1 MAGSLRLTYFKKCI
15 KPNWN
20 FQRVGGG
27 GSLEKLPSMGEVWRF
42 FGTTHLTNLKVPG
55 NIMRHLF

>member
-1 MAGSLRLTYFKKCI
+1 M

-27 GSLEKLPSMGEVWRF
+27 GVVVKPKKPSMGEVGIF
-42 FGTTHLTNLKVPG
+42 SGATH
-55 NIMRHLF
+55 